1 MSTPIILA
9 HKLLAEVQ
17 RIGAVLG
24 LSDNDCVG
32 YLLEAYLDSFPD
44 GDTRRLI
51 DLVEM
56 LEYSTKE
63 EADGVAQRLEAM
75 AMENHLRTCLRMH
88 EVWLWDE

>member
-32 YLLEAYLDSFPD
+32 YLLEAYLDSFP
-44 GDTRRLI
+44 GVDTRCHLQLNR
-51 DLVEM
+51 
-56 LEYSTKE
+56 S
-63 EADGVAQRLEAM
+63 AAQDGSPRAAQLNAKKF
-75 AMENHLRTCLRMH
+75 CS
-88 EVWLWDE
+88 